1 MIEIEPQMTEEERQA
16 YQDRIVTNVTN
27 YILYKKYTES
37 EANAFLDG
45 LNYAL
50 AIMRDT
56 QEDQNGEAN
65 T

>member
-37 EANAFLDG
+37 EVNAFLDG

-56 QEDQNGEAN
+56 QEDQNGETN